1 MPKKDSAEDKIMN
14 NMDKAFEKSTG
25 MKVIPPAQSAQG
37 KTTFAKDEKVK
48 Q

>member
-25 MKVIPPAQSAQG
+25 MKVIQPIQPGLG

-48 Q
+48 K